1 MARYRSLH
9 IRDID
14 PTPIL
19 NGTVQWRP
27 VRRTLDVKAFGINAY
42 SGEKTGD
49 QVIEEHDELGGGAG
63 SHQELYV
70 VLEGRATFTID
81 GNQLDAP
88 AGTLVFLPDPAS
100 KRVAYAAEPETTVL
114 AIGGPVGRP
123 YAVSPWESSFEAQ
136 PYADAGDYDK
146 AYEVAA
152 AGLADHDENASLHY
166 NLACYRAL
174 GGHRDEALRLLA
186 AAIERDSDGELREW
200 AATDTDFD
208 SLRDDAEFRR
218 LIGG

>member
-1 MARYRSLH
+1 
-9 IRDID
+9 
-14 PTPIL
+14 
-19 NGTVQWRP
+19 
-27 VRRTLDVKAFGINAY
+27 
-42 SGEKTGD
+42 
-49 QVIEEHDELGGGAG
+49 
-63 SHQELYV
+63 

-81 GNQLDAP
+81 GDQLDAP

-186 AAIERDSDGELREW
+186 AALERDSGGELREW

>member
-1 MARYRSLH
+1 MAKHRTVH

-19 NGTVQWRP
+19 HGTVQWRP

-42 SGEKTGD
+42 SGEKAGD

-63 SHQELYV
+63 AHEELYV

-81 GNQLDAP
+81 GEELDAP
-88 AGTLVFLPDPAS
+88 AGTLVFLPDPSS
-100 KRVAYAAEPETTVL
+100 KRVAYAADPETTVL
-114 AIGGPVGRP
+114 AVGGPVGTP
-123 YAVSPWESSFEAQ
+123 YAVSPWETSFEAQ

-146 AYEVAA
+146 AFEVAA
-152 AGLADHDENASLHY
+152 AGLADHPDNPTLRY
-166 NLACYRAL
+166 NLACWRAL
-174 GGHRDEALRLLA
+174 GGRRDEALTLLA
-186 AAIERDSDGELREW
+186 EAFERDTHGSLREW

-208 SLRDDAEFRR
+208 ALRDDPEFVR
-218 LIGG
+218 LLQG

>member
-1 MARYRSLH
+1 MAKHRTLH

-14 PTPIL
+14 AIPIL
-19 NGTVQWRP
+19 RGTVQWRP
-27 VRRTLDVKAFGINAY
+27 VRRTLGVRAFGINAY

-63 SHQELYV
+63 AHEELYV

-81 GNQLDAP
+81 GEELDAP
-88 AGTLVFLPDPAS
+88 AGTLVFLPDPSS

-114 AIGGPVGRP
+114 AIGGPVGR
-123 YAVSPWESSFEAQ
+123 AFGVSPWEISFAAQ
-136 PYADAGDYDK
+136 PAADEGDYDR
-146 AYEVAA
+146 AYEIAS
-152 AGLADHDENASLHY
+152 AGLVDHPDNAMLHY

-186 AAIERDSDGELREW
+186 AGVDLDASLKDW
-200 AATDTDFD
+200 AKQDTDFD
-208 SLRDDAEFRR
+208 SLRDDPEFTR
-218 LIGG
+218 LVG